1 MLFGFRRKSRPAFG
15 VAMVAS
21 LAFIALAIW
30 GWNVP
35 VDQILSI
42 LLACLLLIVGL
53 VLVSA
58 ALIVGL
64 KLLRRLLRKPPER

>member
-35 VDQILSI
+35 VDQVLSI
-42 LLACLLLIVGL
+42 LFASVLLIGALVVAAALL
-53 VLVSA
+53 VL
-58 ALIVGL
+58 LFR
-64 KLLRRLLRKPPER
+64 LLRRLLRRPPGT